1 MTRFH
6 PTKWGMNV
14 CHVVG
19 LDADQVDRKK
29 KSAVKRPL
37 GGHATC
43 QGKNGRE
50 DLHQAGIPSP
60 RALSPCP
67 PLSVFISSLRGFLVE
82 REGLVCE
89 RVTAPTLSLRHSF
102 VGSLSLLLSSSLN
115 V

>member
-1 MTRFH
+1 
-6 PTKWGMNV
+6 MNV

-50 DLHQAGIPSP
+50 IFTKLEFRRLG
-60 RALSPCP
+60 LSPHAL
-67 PLSVFISSLRGFLVE
+67 LSVFISSLRGFLVE

>member
-1 MTRFH
+1 
-6 PTKWGMNV
+6 MNV
-14 CHVVG
+14 CHVG

-50 DLHQAGIPSP
+50 IFTKLEFRRLG
-60 RALSPCP
+60 LSPHALP
-67 PLSVFISSLRGFLVE
+67 
-82 REGLVCE
+82 
-89 RVTAPTLSLRHSF
+89 
-102 VGSLSLLLSSSLN
+102 SLSLSPLCGVFSLRERGLCVN